1 MFLPDLLFFREQ
13 TSDCCDTKSCPP
25 TRKKV
30 AEVFTLVYRSLRRCV
45 PSPVTGLQAGF
56 ELKSHFFFQSQKYFL
71 RKKGKERE
79 PTQPRARRINTIS
92 FTTLFKTKAKKSSK
106 TQRRAYVD
114 ASCSFPH
121 LLFFFFRERTSDC
134 CNTKSCPSVLE
145 KVVWVF
151 FFRGGVCP
159 LCASPKAF
167 QTQVPTRKRERPEQN
182 QARGRD
188 TDTTP
193 FRSLQK
199 QKPHNTE

>member
-1 MFLPDLLFFREQ
+1 MCTL
-13 TSDCCDTKSCPP
+13 TSD
-25 TRKKV
+25 
-30 AEVFTLVYRSLRRCV
+30 
-45 PSPVTGLQAGF
+45 GLASGF
-56 ELKSHFFFQSQKYFL
+56 RTQVSFFFQSQKYFL

-151 FFRGGVCP
+151 LGVVCV
-159 LCASPKAF
+159 LCVLPKAF
-167 QTQVPTRKRERPEQN
+167 QTQVPTRRRERREQN